1 MFNIDFIKETLPL
14 TAFSME
20 RDSQDSHLPES
31 ISVQMNN
38 NMWTKMLDNILNSI
52 LSGTMHD
59 RH

>member
-38 NMWTKMLDNILNSI
+38 NM
-52 LSGTMHD
+52 
-59 RH
+59 